1 MVEIYT
7 ITGGDW
13 LRECLNAV
21 AAFVNTAVWAWM
33 RNFAVAL
40 SVLFLAYTWIVHH
53 DPRRLLGWAFVLGV
67 VSMLFLKK
75 PVQIIDLTDQ
85 QGVYQVNNVPL
96 GIAVPASV
104 ITRIGHMLTLGY
116 ETVFAQPDVATFSKT
131 GMLFGASLVAK
142 STDFLSQNPEFT
154 NLFSDYVQNCVWG
167 DIMLNHK
174 YTLEELMNSKDP
186 YTLVFSKP
194 SPLRGVFDNNG
205 VFQTCMQASVPLKK
219 MLALDTQT
227 GGKTYSYYARQIF
240 AGKPNPDLLFG
251 QMMGSS
257 YQYFYQNAQSAGEII
272 KQNVVMNGVRD
283 GILSNAARSG
293 DTASMLNIATTTSL
307 EKQRLAQASVGQ
319 IALRSLPIMQVV
331 LMGILM
337 GAFPLIVMAGM
348 VNQGAA
354 AAKGYLF
361 TWVWLMTW
369 PVLYAILNSAMTFYA
384 RKNGVPVVLSNLSQV
399 QLKYSDIATTAGYL
413 SMMIPFLSWGI
424 ATGLGKAFSSVSS
437 SLGSSMLG
445 ASSQAASSVA
455 DANYTFKNMQT
466 DNVQGNTWNT
476 NSQTAFGQM
485 SSQTGTGA
493 TRTQTRDGN
502 TVWDSSGAMSR
513 LPVDINATR
522 QIASASQQMARE
534 SESQA
539 QTAMS
544 GYNSNVT
551 STWNT
556 LSQFS
561 SQKGNSDT
569 LTRGADNATAST
581 ESRAAHQMASAVESY
596 AKANNISENQATQE
610 LMQRAVTGSLGA
622 EARGGVRAK
631 MGLEVLGNGGGFE
644 GYLGASASLTGTDV
658 DSHSASKGSNASQD
672 ARHDKSSQAAN
683 DFKKGYD
690 VLTSARTSHSGSHTD
705 NNADSRVDQLSASLS
720 GAKSSYEQYSNAHTR
735 SHEYAEMASRT
746 ESMSGQSSENL
757 SQQFAN
763 FVTQRSP
770 QNAEQILT
778 NTGSPEVAAQ
788 REQLVKD
795 FVRENVTPKV
805 DADFSN
811 NRQVLGVGMGS
822 AGGGGTSGDV
832 QNDYAEHQQTIDGK
846 TQQAGINNDVRSGVE
861 NLEKE
866 SQKRTQNTNNTIEEQ
881 SKNVNNQGGDLK
893 SNHTQASTAQ
903 NKQYETEKEKQ
914 ALGNLFASDDD
925 IEKKVNARMG
935 SHGNPNRSN
944 DSKANSY
951 IDEKYGINKKGD
963 K

>member
-21 AAFVNTAVWAWM
+21 AAFLNTAVWAWM

-53 DPRRLLGWAFVLGV
+53 DPRRLLGWALVLCV

-96 GIAVPASV
+96 GIAVPGSI
-104 ITRIGHMLTLGY
+104 ITRLGHMLTLGY
-116 ETVFAQPDVATFSKT
+116 ETVFSQPDVATFSKT

-174 YTLEELMNSKDP
+174 YTLEDLMNSKDP

-194 SPLRGVFDNNG
+194 SPLRGVFDGNG

-251 QMMGSS
+251 QMMGNS

-424 ATGLGKAFSSVSS
+424 ASGLGKTFSSVSS

-445 ASSQAASSVA
+445 ASSQAASSVV
-455 DANYTFKNMQT
+455 DANYAFKNMQT

-476 NSQTAFGQM
+476 NSTTAFGQM
-485 SSQTGTGA
+485 SSQTGSGA
-493 TRTQTRDGN
+493 TRTQTQDGT
-502 TVWDSSGAMSR
+502 TVYDSTGAMSK

-522 QIASASQQMARE
+522 QVASASQQMARE
-534 SESQA
+534 SEAQA

-569 LTRGADNATAST
+569 VTQGSDNSSAST

-596 AKANNISENQATQE
+596 SKANNISREEANNI
-610 LMQRAVTGSLGA
+610 LMAHAVGASSSTDSRVGVRGSVGMNIPGTNIGGGVEGYKGRSTKSDTSNSDTGS
-622 EARGGVRAK
+622 V
-631 MGLEVLGNGGGFE
+631 
-644 GYLGASASLTGTDV
+644 SSGTR
-658 DSHSASKGSNASQD
+658 SSND
-672 ARHDKSSQAAN
+672 ARHDQSSQATA
-683 DFKKGYD
+683 DYKQGFD
-690 VLTSARTSHSGSHTD
+690 VINNARISRAGSHTD

-746 ESMSGQSSENL
+746 ESMTGQSSENL
-757 SQQFAN
+757 NQQFAN
-763 FVTQRSP
+763 FVTQRAP

-778 NTGSPEVAAQ
+778 NTSSPEVAAQ
-788 REQLVKD
+788 REQLVRE

-805 DADFSN
+805 DADFNN
-811 NRQVLGVGMGS
+811 NRQEIGSGMGS
-822 AGGGGTSGDV
+822 SGGGGNANDV
-832 QNDYAEHQQTIDGK
+832 QNDYSGHQQSIESK
-846 TQQAGINNDVRSGVE
+846 TQSAGIKNDVASDVGKLQQSSKDQIIKNESRVLGNQKDV
-861 NLEKE
+861 E
-866 SQKRTQNTNNTIEEQ
+866 SQKE
-881 SKNVNNQGGDLK
+881 DLK
-893 SNHTQASTAQ
+893 KNHSSEKI
-903 NKQYETEKEKQ
+903 KQSVSFSE
-914 ALGNLFASDDD
+914 
-925 IEKKVNARMG
+925 EKKTQMDEREKGV
-935 SHGNPNRSN
+935 SIIP
-944 DSKANSY
+944 DSGVKKDDKANDY
-951 IDEKYGINKKGD
+951 ITQKYGSFKKD